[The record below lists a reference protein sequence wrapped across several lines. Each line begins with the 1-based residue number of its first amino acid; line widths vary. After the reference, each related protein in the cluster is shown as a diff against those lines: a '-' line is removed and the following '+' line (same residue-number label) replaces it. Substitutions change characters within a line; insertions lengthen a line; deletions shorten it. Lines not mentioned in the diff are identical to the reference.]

1 MRIFNII
8 FIIILF
14 IPYSCKRQA
23 EGEKGLKLN
32 KKEKGLVVYQLK
44 QQDSFDKQIKTVDE
58 YVKSKG
64 GIAGSLDYSKSDGSS
79 FQSFAN
85 LDKNGQFIR
94 VDENFFDAKSGARGQ
109 RFFYIRDEKFFACK
123 ELIQEDS
130 RDASDPL
137 LERISYFSKEGY
149 CLKTKQREFNV
160 GEENNNLPFTSVAL
174 RSYSIENAL
183 NAINRKNG
191 FRLAFKGFIEA
202 SQGTYI
208 EVGEPGSNRYS
219 SVLKVDDNDPFIKEV
234 LKDQFRYLNASI
246 YLTFE
251 TISESN
257 GFLYQHL
264 LKAAWSKESLYEK
277 LKTDSKIN

>member
-109 RFFYIRDEKFFACK
+109 RFFTFGMKSF
-123 ELIQEDS
+123 
-130 RDASDPL
+130 
-137 LERISYFSKEGY
+137 
-149 CLKTKQREFNV
+149 
-160 GEENNNLPFTSVAL
+160 LPV
-174 RSYSIENAL
+174 
-183 NAINRKNG
+183 KN
-191 FRLAFKGFIEA
+191 
-202 SQGTYI
+202 
-208 EVGEPGSNRYS
+208 
-219 SVLKVDDNDPFIKEV
+219 
-234 LKDQFRYLNASI
+234 
-246 YLTFE
+246 
-251 TISESN
+251 
-257 GFLYQHL
+257 
-264 LKAAWSKESLYEK
+264 
-277 LKTDSKIN
+277 